1 MGPKSKFGPKKVPI
15 LHASP
20 RFRVFKVFFG
30 YFRVFKGTFLSI
42 FRVFR
47 VYYHNIDSNIQI
59 SIQNTLCIKRRDYTV
74 FKAFFAFCKFCG
86 IFMKITTKSPKRV

>member
-20 RFRVFKVFFG
+20 KFRVFKVFLGILG
-30 YFRVFKGTFLSI
+30 YLRVFFRVFLGYC
-42 FRVFR
+42 R

-59 SIQNTLCIKRRDYTV
+59 SIQNTLCIKRRDNTV